1 MSSKS
6 QLRVLNFSQTPKD
19 IQTLLKHRP
28 LIRFEGF
35 ELDPLA
41 RQLARDGEPIS
52 LSPKTFDLLLY
63 LVEHPHQVVA
73 KDELLSAIWPDTVV
87 EESNLSQHVFL
98 LRKALAVPVLAGSG
112 SADSRT
118 VSPARAN
125 AGRSGRIVV
134 TIPGRG
140 YQFAADVEQE
150 YAEPG
155 QALLKGQGSSSE
167 DAASS
172 FAQIAAVHA
181 VHSVTHVVVT
191 DEYEDDAPV
200 ALSSDEIRTGAAN
213 PARRRWR
220 VAAWVAGG
228 LLLLGGAAIAGWQWM
243 RPKPS
248 GPIDLV
254 VSGVENTTGD
264 ADFDRS
270 LTQALQI
277 DLEQSPFLNLLPRS
291 MVRQTL
297 LEMQHK
303 GDEPLTPVLAAEVC
317 QRNNAQATIG
327 GSIARVG
334 SQYLLILKAES
345 CISGKQLA
353 GYKTEISSKD
363 EILAALDRGAAR
375 VRQQLGES
383 EASRERYEM
392 PIAAATTP
400 SFPALLAYNQAG
412 ESFRRGDMK
421 ASQILLER
429 SIALDPNF
437 ASAYRILGSSYYN
450 LGDFTQASE
459 YYKKAFDLRER
470 TTEREGLGIEVMY
483 YGYAL
488 QDYDESIRRTRQFLQ
503 IYPNVTNSW
512 VSLSNLYDLLGQYPQ
527 ALEAAQHAFKLDP
540 HSGVAAVELT
550 RSYLR
555 LSRFSEA
562 KETAHTAVAAGKDHW
577 DIHSTLYQIAF
588 AEKDA
593 AAMKAE
599 GEWGLTH
606 QHVNTSLQDL
616 AFGAASRG
624 QLRLAT
630 EDFERARAAAMRSGE
645 RDFSNGA
652 LLHQAQVETELEQPL
667 KAMATLRQMKGDAGD
682 PSNPGQ
688 IAVLK
693 AVNGDVAGARQFL
706 NSADAEDNRKTV
718 EHSIYLPLVKALLAL
733 KAKRPAEAVQAMEA
747 ARPYQLADFEIP
759 YYRAQAEAAD
769 GNLAAAE
776 ADYRLILANPGV
788 DPISPLYT
796 LAHLRLA
803 RVLVRAK
810 KEAAARAEYQSFLD
824 TWREG
829 DKELPMLVAARAEM
843 ERLAAKK

>member
-1 MSSKS
+1 M
-6 QLRVLNFSQTPKD
+6 
-19 IQTLLKHRP
+19 LKHRS

-41 RQLARDGEPIS
+41 RQLTRDGEPVS

-63 LVEHPHQVVA
+63 LVEHPYKVVA
-73 KDELLSAIWPDTVV
+73 KDELLSAVWPDSIV

-98 LRKALAVPVLAGSG
+98 LRKALAAPAKVERANGTPSNGSG
-112 SADSRT
+112 R
-118 VSPARAN
+118 
-125 AGRSGRIVV
+125 GRIVV

-140 YQFAADVEQE
+140 YQFAAQVQLDQLDEKQ
-150 YAEPG
+150 ADPQPFGDPG
-155 QALLKGQGSSSE
+155 RQ
-167 DAASS
+167 
-172 FAQIAAVHA
+172 
-181 VHSVTHVVVT
+181 
-191 DEYEDDAPV
+191 
-200 ALSSDEIRTGAAN
+200 AN
-213 PARRRWR
+213 PAGEPASGNDRQLAHGLDAPLAPPMEHPPEAGAKGERSESSQPHSENIAGTRSKSRRRWV
-220 VAAWVAGG
+220 VAGLGIAAIVLVAGG
-228 LLLLGGAAIAGWQWM
+228 TVAYRQWT
-243 RPKPS
+243 RPQPS

-254 VSGVENTTGD
+254 VSGFENSTGD
-264 ADFDRS
+264 PDFDRS
-270 LTQALQI
+270 LLQALQI

-303 GDEPLTPVLAAEVC
+303 PDESLTPALAAEVC

-327 GSIARVG
+327 GSIARIG
-334 SQYLLILKAES
+334 PQYLLILKAES
-345 CISGKQLA
+345 CISGKPLA
-353 GYKTEISSKD
+353 GYKTEVSSKD
-363 EILAALDRGAAR
+363 KILSALDRGAAR

-429 SIALDPNF
+429 AITLDPNF
-437 ASAYRILGSSYYN
+437 ASAYRILASSYYN
-450 LGDFTQASE
+450 LGDFTQASK
-459 YYKKAFDLRER
+459 YYKQAFDLRER
-470 TTEREGLGIEVMY
+470 TTERERLGIEVMY

-488 QDYDESIRRTRQFLQ
+488 QDYDESIRRTKQFLQ

-527 ALEAAQHAFKLDP
+527 ALDAAQHAFKLDP

-562 KETAHTAVAAGKDHW
+562 KETARAALAAGKDHW
-577 DIHSTLYQIAF
+577 DIHSILYQIAV

-593 AAMKAE
+593 PAIKAE
-599 GEWGLTH
+599 GDWGLTH

-616 AFGAASRG
+616 AFGAASHG
-624 QLRLAT
+624 QLHLAI
-630 EDFERARAAAMRSGE
+630 EQFARARAAAIRSGE

-652 LLHQAQVETELEQPL
+652 LLHQAQVETELEQPQ
-667 KAMATLRQMKGDAGD
+667 KAAATLKEMKGDAGD
-682 PSNPGQ
+682 PGNPGQ

-693 AVNGDVAGARQFL
+693 AVNGDLAGARQFL
-706 NSADAEDNRKTV
+706 NSADAADNHRTV
-718 EHSIYLPLVKALLAL
+718 DHSIYVPLVRALLL
-733 KAKRPAEAVQAMEA
+733 LRAKRPAEAVQVMEA

-759 YYRAQAEAAD
+759 YYRAEAETEAW
-769 GNLAAAE
+769 NLNAAE
-776 ADYRLILANPGV
+776 SDYRLILANPGV
-788 DPISPLYT
+788 NPISPLYT

-803 RVLVRAK
+803 RVLVRQK
-810 KEAAARAEYQSFLD
+810 KEAAARAEYQTFLD
-824 TWREG
+824 AWREG
-829 DKELPMLVAARAEM
+829 DKDLPLLAAARAEAQ
-843 ERLAAKK
+843 RLNLKP